1 MAAGHSGG
9 QSNQGERHDARPGQE
24 AYAWND
30 ADTAQGLIYPA
41 IPPMR
46 QWGPANPLLYCARS
60 RARNKVNRPCQIC
73 DRGAGPERALR
84 ASTKER

>member
-1 MAAGHSGG
+1 MEAGHGGG

-46 QWGPANPLLYCARS
+46 QWGARQS
-60 RARNKVNRPCQIC
+60 VAVLCQVA
-73 DRGAGPERALR
+73 GA
-84 ASTKER
+84 K